1 MARAG
6 HGMVLNENISKFY
19 IIGGTRSKT
28 EMNDFIEF
36 DILTEGVTT
45 IHSGFG
51 KGAPPLGVTHRTIFD
66 PESNEIRL
74 VISSARNSRDSMGN
88 EHETQSTYY
97 FYDFI
102 LICD

>member
-1 MARAG
+1 
-6 HGMVLNENISKFY
+6 MVLNERISKLY

-36 DILTEGVTT
+36 DILTESITT

-66 PESNEIRL
+66 HLNNEIRL
-74 VISSARNSRDSMGN
+74 VISSARNPRDIVN
-88 EHETQSTYY
+88 ETKTQSMI
-97 FYDFI
+97 F
-102 LICD
+102 